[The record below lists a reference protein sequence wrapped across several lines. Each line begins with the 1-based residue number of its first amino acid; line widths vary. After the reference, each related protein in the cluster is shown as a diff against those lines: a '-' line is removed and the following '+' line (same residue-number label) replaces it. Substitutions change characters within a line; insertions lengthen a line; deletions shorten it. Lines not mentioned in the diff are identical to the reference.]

1 MSYHPETICVQ
12 EGWQPKNGEPR
23 VLPIFQSTTFKY
35 DSSELV
41 GDLFDLKVPGHF
53 YTRLSNPTAEAPE
66 KKLAALE
73 GGVGALMTSSGQAA
87 SLIAI
92 LNLCNSG
99 DHFISSGS
107 IYGGTTNLFN
117 VTFKKLGIEVTFV
130 DPYAT
135 ADEIQAAFKPNT
147 RAVFGETIA
156 NPALTI
162 LDIEKFAGVAHANGV
177 PMIVDNTFP
186 TPVLCRP
193 IDFGADIVTYSTSK
207 YLDGHAVALGG
218 MIVDS
223 GRFDWK
229 ASGKF
234 PGLTEPDP
242 SYHGLVYTE
251 AFGAAAFIVKARVQ
265 LMRDLGSAP
274 APMNAF
280 LLNLGME
287 TLHLRM
293 QRHCSNA
300 EAVAA
305 FLEKHPSVSWI
316 NYPGLPSSKD
326 AALVKKYLPH
336 GTCGVISFG
345 VKGGR
350 QAAVRFMDS
359 LKLAVIVVHVADART
374 GVLHPASTTHI
385 VSSPTNSSSP
395 PVSALISCDYPSA
408 SRTWTIS
415 SRTWIKPLRANEAT
429 PGRAPRAEHNNP
441 RTLS

>member
-1 MSYHPETICVQ
+1 MTQHPDTLCVQ
-12 EGWQPKNGEPR
+12 EGWKPKNGEPR

-35 DSSELV
+35 DSSEHV
-41 GDLFDLKVPGHF
+41 GDLFDLKAPGHF
-53 YTRLSNPTAEAPE
+53 YTRLSNPTSEAAE
-66 KKLAALE
+66 KKIAALE

-99 DHFISSGS
+99 DHFIASGS
-107 IYGGTTNLFN
+107 LYGGTTNLFN

-135 ADEIQAAFKPNT
+135 ETEIQAAFQPNT

-156 NPALTI
+156 NPALTVF
-162 LDIEKFAGVAHANGV
+162 DIEKFAHAAHAHGV
-177 PMIVDNTFP
+177 PLIVDNTFP
-186 TPVLCRP
+186 TPILCRP

-234 PGLTEPDP
+234 PGLTDPDP

-251 AFGAAAFIVKARVQ
+251 TFGAAAFIVKARVQ
-265 LMRDLGSAP
+265 LMRDLGSSP

-293 QRHCSNA
+293 ERHCRNA

-305 FLEKHPSVSWI
+305 FLEKHASVAWV

-326 AALVKKYLPH
+326 AALVKKYLPR
-336 GTCGVISFG
+336 GACGVISFG

-359 LKLAVIVVHVADART
+359 LKLAAIVVHVADART
-374 GVLHPASTTHI
+374 GVLHPASTTHRQLTDEQLAAAGI
-385 VSSPTNSSSP
+385 SPELVRLSVGIEHP
-395 PVSALISCDYPSA
+395 DDIIADLDQALS
-408 SRTWTIS
+408 
-415 SRTWIKPLRANEAT
+415 
-429 PGRAPRAEHNNP
+429 
-441 RTLS
+441 

>member
-1 MSYHPETICVQ
+1 MATHLDTLCIQ
-12 EGWQPKNGEPR
+12 EGWKPKNGETR

-35 DSSELV
+35 DSSEHV

-66 KKLAALE
+66 KKMAALE
-73 GGVGALMTSSGQAA
+73 GGVGAMMTSSGQAA

-99 DHFISSGS
+99 DHFIASAA

-117 VTFKKLGIEVTFV
+117 ITLKKLGIDVTFV
-130 DPYAT
+130 DPYASE
-135 ADEIQAAFKPNT
+135 ADIQAAFRPST

-156 NPALTI
+156 NPALTV
-162 LDIEKFAGVAHANGV
+162 LDIEKFARVAHANRV
-177 PMIVDNTFP
+177 PLIVDNTFP
-186 TPVLCRP
+186 TPILCRP
-193 IDFGADIVTYSTSK
+193 IDFGADIVVYSTSK

-223 GRFDWK
+223 GRFDWQ

-234 PGLTEPDP
+234 PGLTQPDP

-251 AFGAAAFIVKARVQ
+251 AFGAAAFIVKARAQ

-280 LLNLGME
+280 LLNLGLE

-293 QRHCSNA
+293 ERHCRNA

-305 FLEKHPSVSWI
+305 FLEKHPAVSWI
-316 NYPGLPSSKD
+316 NYPALPSSKD
-326 AALVKKYLPH
+326 AALVKKYLPR
-336 GTCGVISFG
+336 GACGVISFG

-350 QAAVRFMDS
+350 QAAVRFMDRC
-359 LKLAVIVVHVADART
+359 KLAAIVVHVADART
-374 GVLHPASTTHI
+374 GVLHPASTTHRQLTDDQLAAAGI
-385 VSSPTNSSSP
+385 SPDLVRLSVGIEHP
-395 PVSALISCDYPSA
+395 DDIIADLAQALS
-408 SRTWTIS
+408 
-415 SRTWIKPLRANEAT
+415 
-429 PGRAPRAEHNNP
+429 
-441 RTLS
+441 